1 MKIRNRLFI
10 LIMAAVIASAQWVP
24 AFAVSQDSTVK
35 ITDGDVKVTASEESA
50 ESEGTFRTTIRKE
63 VKAEAAIVI
72 DAETGEILYGKDAY
86 SKREPAS
93 TTKIVTCLVALDK
106 LELDQEIKV
115 KTKAVEMGNIIG
127 VKKGE
132 KFTAEQLMYALMVHS
147 ANDAAVALA
156 EEIAG
161 SEDEFAKLMT
171 QKAKQLGANSTNF
184 QNANGLNWAWHDQHY
199 TTAYDLAIITKEAMK
214 NKDFRKMVSAAEYTI
229 PKTNKSAERHLYS
242 SNKFL
247 WTDEIYKEVLKEAR
261 KDSPEEKIYRP
272 EYEGV
277 IGVKTGLTSTAGAC
291 LVGAKDVN
299 GRELIAVVL
308 DSGDDQRWKDMM
320 AMWDYCIDEFY
331 LTYPQM
337 KAGSEVAK
345 IRVKRGEVRKVQAV
359 AAEEIAATIT
369 KEEDYSNVDTEIVK
383 YDLKAPVK
391 KGDVVGKVKV
401 LYDGKVINQKLLIAA
416 ETIEKGGFLSIFGIP
431 DWLAPFVYITVILLL
446 LIILIKSK
454 LKQMRREKARRK
466 REERRRRDN
475 V

>member
-10 LIMAAVIASAQWVP
+10 LIMAAVIACAQWVP
-24 AFAVSQDSTVK
+24 AFAASQET
-35 ITDGDVKVTASEESA
+35 TEE
-50 ESEGTFRTTIRKE
+50 EGTFTTKVRKE
-63 VKAEAAIVI
+63 VEAEAAVVI
-72 DAETGEILYGKDAY
+72 DSKTGDILFGKDAY

-93 TTKIVTCLVALDK
+93 TTKIVTCLVALDQ
-106 LELDQEIKV
+106 LELDQVVKV
-115 KTKAVEMGNIIG
+115 KSDAVEMGNIID

-171 QKAKQLGANSTNF
+171 QKAKQLGANNTNF

-214 NKDFRKMVSAAEYTI
+214 NKEFRKMVRTAEYTI
-229 PKTNKSAERHLYS
+229 PKTNKSGERHLIS

-247 WTDEIYKEVLKEAR
+247 WTDEIYEDVVKEAQ
-261 KDSPEEKIYRP
+261 KDSPDEEIYRP

-291 LVGAKDVN
+291 LVGAKDSN

-320 AMWDYCIDEFY
+320 AMWDYCLEEYY

-337 KAGSEVAK
+337 NAGSEVAK

-359 AAEEIAATIT
+359 AAEDIAATIT
-369 KEEDYSNVDTEIVK
+369 KEQEHSKIDREIVK
-383 YDLKAPVK
+383 YELKAPVK
-391 KGDVVGKVKV
+391 KGDVIGKVKV
-401 LYDGKVINQKLLIAA
+401 YYDEELINQKNLIAA
-416 ETIEKGGFLSIFGIP
+416 ETVEKGGFLSIFGIP
-431 DWLAPFVYITVILLL
+431 DWLAPFIYITVIVLL
-446 LIILIKSK
+446 LIILINSK
-454 LKQMRREKARRK
+454 LKQMKREKARRK
-466 REERRRRDN
+466 REERRKQN

>member
-10 LIMAAVIASAQWVP
+10 LIMAAVIACAQWVP
-24 AFAVSQDSTVK
+24 AFAVSQD
-35 ITDGDVKVTASEESA
+35 GEEP
-50 ESEGTFRTTIRKE
+50 EGTYTTKIRQE
-63 VKAEAAIVI
+63 VKAEAAVVI
-72 DAETGEILYGKDAY
+72 DAETGDILYGKDAY

-93 TTKIVTCLVALDK
+93 TTKIVTCLVALDE
-106 LELDQEIKV
+106 LELDQVVKV
-115 KTKAVEMGNIIG
+115 KTKAVEMGNIID

-161 SEDEFAKLMT
+161 SEDEFAKLMN

-214 NKDFRKMVSAAEYTI
+214 NKTFRKMVSTVEYTI
-229 PKTNKSAERHLYS
+229 PKTNKSEARHLIN

-247 WTDEIYKEVLKEAR
+247 WTDEIYDAVLKEVR
-261 KDSPEEKIYRP
+261 KDSPDEKVYRP

-277 IGVKTGLTSTAGAC
+277 IGVKTGLTSTAGAG
-291 LVGAKDVN
+291 LVGAKYIN

-308 DSGDDQRWKDMM
+308 DSDDDQRWKDMM
-320 AMWDYCIDEFY
+320 AMWDYCEDEYYITFM
-331 LTYPQM
+331 QM
-337 KAGSEVAK
+337 KEGLKVTK
-345 IRVKRGEVRKVQAV
+345 VRVKRGEVRKVEAV
-359 AAEEIAATIT
+359 AAEDIAATIT
-369 KEEDYSNVDTEIVK
+369 KEQEHSKIDTEIVK
-383 YDLKAPVK
+383 AELKAPVK

-401 LYDGKVINQKLLIAA
+401 LYDGKVINQKKLIAA
-416 ETIEKGGFLSIFGIP
+416 ETVEKGGFLSIFGIP
-431 DWLAPFVYITVILLL
+431 DWLAPFVYIAVVLLA
-446 LIILIKSK
+446 LIIFINSR
-454 LKQMRREKARRK
+454 LKARKRAQARRK
-466 REERRRRDN
+466 REERRKQN

>member
-10 LIMAAVIASAQWVP
+10 LIMAAVIACAQWVP
-24 AFAVSQDSTVK
+24 AFAVSQ
-35 ITDGDVKVTASEESA
+35 GSEEP
-50 ESEGTFRTTIRKE
+50 EGTYTTKIRQE
-63 VKAEAAIVI
+63 VKAEAAVVI
-72 DAETGEILYGKDAY
+72 DAETGDILYGKDAY

-93 TTKIVTCLVALDK
+93 TTKIVTCLVALDH
-106 LELDQEIKV
+106 LELDQQIKV

-171 QKAKQLGANSTNF
+171 QKAKQLGANNTNF
-184 QNANGLNWAWHDQHY
+184 QNANGLNWAWHDKHY
-199 TTAYDLAIITKEAMK
+199 TTAYDLAIISKEAMK
-214 NKDFRKMVSAAEYTI
+214 NKVFRKIVATAEYTI
-229 PKTNKSAERHLYS
+229 PKTNKSEERHLIN

-247 WTDEIYKEVLKEAR
+247 WTDEIYEAVLKEAK
-261 KDSPEEKIYRP
+261 KDSPDEKIYRP

-291 LVGAKDVN
+291 LVGAKDLN

-308 DSGDDQRWKDMM
+308 NSDDDQRWKDMM
-320 AMWDYCIDEFY
+320 AMWDYCIEEYY

-337 KAGSEVAK
+337 KAGSDVAR
-345 IRVKRGEVRKVQAV
+345 IRVKRGAVRKVPAV
-359 AAEEIAATIT
+359 AAEDIAATIT
-369 KEEDYSNVDTEIVK
+369 KEQDYSKVDTEIVK
-383 YDLKAPVK
+383 SDLRAPVK

-401 LYDGKVINQKLLIAA
+401 LYDGKVINQKKLIAA
-416 ETIEKGGFLSIFGIP
+416 ETVEKGGFLSIFGIP
-431 DWLAPFVYITVILLL
+431 DWLAPFVYITVVLLA
-446 LIILIKSK
+446 LIIFINNR
-454 LKQMRREKARRK
+454 LKARKRAKARRK
-466 REERRRRDN
+466 REERRKQN

>member
-10 LIMAAVIASAQWVP
+10 LIMAAVIACAQWVP
-24 AFAVSQDSTVK
+24 AFAVSQDSEEPEGNYTTK
-35 ITDGDVKVTASEESA
+35 I
-50 ESEGTFRTTIRKE
+50 RQE
-63 VKAEAAIVI
+63 VKAEAAVVI
-72 DAETGEILYGKDAY
+72 DAQTGDILYGKDAY

-106 LELDQEIKV
+106 LELDQQIKV
-115 KTKAVEMGNIIG
+115 KSEAVETGNIID

-147 ANDAAVALA
+147 ANDAAVVLA

-161 SEDEFAKLMT
+161 SEDEFAKLMN

-214 NKDFRKMVSAAEYTI
+214 NKDFRKMVRTAEYII
-229 PKTNKSAERHLYS
+229 PKTNKSEERHLIS

-247 WTDEIYKEVLKEAR
+247 WTDEIYDEVVKEAR
-261 KDSPEEKIYRP
+261 KDSPDEKIYRP

-291 LVGAKDVN
+291 LVGAKDSN

-308 DSGDDQRWKDMM
+308 DSDDDQRWKDMM
-320 AMWDYCIDEFY
+320 AMWDYCIEEFY
-331 LTYPQM
+331 NIYPLE
-337 KAGSEVAK
+337 KKGSEITK
-345 IRVKRGEVRKVQAV
+345 IRVKRGEVRKVQAI
-359 AAEEIAATIT
+359 AAEDIAATIT
-369 KEEDYSNVDTEIVK
+369 KEEKRSNIDTEIIK
-383 YDLKAPVK
+383 AELKAPVK
-391 KGDVVGKVKV
+391 KGDVVGKMNVYYEDK
-401 LYDGKVINQKLLIAA
+401 LINQKNLVAA
-416 ETIEKGGFLSIFGIP
+416 ENVEKGGFLSIFGIP
-431 DWLAPFVYITVILLL
+431 DWLAPFIYITVALLA
-446 LIILIKSK
+446 LIIFINSR
-454 LKQMRREKARRK
+454 LKAMKRAKARRK
-466 REERRRRDN
+466 REERRKNN

>member
-1 MKIRNRLFI
+1 MKIKNRLFI
-10 LIMAAVIASAQWVP
+10 LIMVIAIASAQWVP
-24 AFAVSQDSTVK
+24 AFAVSQDSEEPEGSYTTK
-35 ITDGDVKVTASEESA
+35 I
-50 ESEGTFRTTIRKE
+50 RQE

-72 DAETGEILYGKDAY
+72 DAETGDILYGKDAY

-106 LELDQEIKV
+106 LELDQQIKV
-115 KTKAVEMGNIIG
+115 KTKAVEMGNIID

-161 SEDEFAKLMT
+161 SEDEFAKLMN

-199 TTAYDLAIITKEAMK
+199 TTAYDLAIIAKEAMK
-214 NKDFRKMVSAAEYTI
+214 NKEFRKMVSTVEYTI
-229 PKTNKSAERHLYS
+229 PETNKSEERHLIK

-247 WTDEIYKEVLKEAR
+247 WTDVIYDYVLKKAR
-261 KDSPEEKIYRP
+261 KDNPDEKVYRP

-291 LVGAKDVN
+291 LVGAKDIN

-308 DSGDDQRWKDMM
+308 TSDDDQRWKDMM
-320 AMWDYCIDEFY
+320 AMWDYCIDEY
-331 LTYPQM
+331 YVTYPQM
-337 KAGSEVAK
+337 NKGSDVAK

-359 AAEEIAATIT
+359 AAEDIAATIT
-369 KEEDYSNVDTEIVK
+369 KEEDYSNVDTEIIK
-383 YDLKAPVK
+383 AELKAPVK

-401 LYDGKVINQKLLIAA
+401 LYDGKVINQKNLIAA
-416 ETIEKGGFLSIFGIP
+416 ETVQKGGFLSIFGIP
-431 DWLAPFVYITVILLL
+431 DWMAPFVYITVVLLA
-446 LIILIKSK
+446 LIIFINHRIKKS
-454 LKQMRREKARRK
+454 RRDKARRK
-466 REERRRRDN
+466 REERRKQN

>member
-10 LIMAAVIASAQWVP
+10 LIMAAVIACAQWVP
-24 AFAVSQDSTVK
+24 AFAVSQ
-35 ITDGDVKVTASEESA
+35 ESA
-50 ESEGTFRTTIRKE
+50 GEEDKYTSKIRKQVE
-63 VKAEAAIVI
+63 AEAAIVI
-72 DAETGEILYGKDAY
+72 DAETGDILFGKDAY

-106 LELDQEIKV
+106 LELDQQVKV
-115 KTKAVEMGNIIG
+115 KTKAVEMGNIID

-171 QKAKQLGANSTNF
+171 QKAKQLGANNTNF

-214 NKDFRKMVSAAEYTI
+214 NKEFRKMVSTVEYTI
-229 PKTNKSAERHLYS
+229 PKTNKSEERHLIN

-247 WTDEIYKEVLKEAR
+247 WTDEIYDYVLKKAR
-261 KDSPEEKIYRP
+261 KDNPDEKVYRP

-291 LVGAKDVN
+291 LVGAKDIN

-308 DSGDDQRWKDMM
+308 NSDDDQRWKDMM
-320 AMWDYCIDEFY
+320 AMWDYCLDEY
-331 LTYPQM
+331 YVTYPQM
-337 KAGSEVAK
+337 KKGSEVTK

-359 AAEEIAATIT
+359 AAEDIAATIT
-369 KEEDYSNVDTEIVK
+369 KEEDYSNVDTEIIK
-383 YDLKAPVK
+383 AELKAPVK

-401 LYDGKVINQKLLIAA
+401 LYDGKVINQKKLIAA
-416 ETIEKGGFLSIFGIP
+416 ETVEKGGFLSIFGIP
-431 DWLAPFVYITVILLL
+431 DWMAPFVYITVVLLA
-446 LIILIKSK
+446 LIIFINHKIKKS
-454 LKQMRREKARRK
+454 RRDKARRK
-466 REERRRRDN
+466 REERRKQN